1 MALLDTDWD
10 ERPQKWH
17 EGSFGSGLRP
27 SLKHKRDEKSRLRHL
42 LEADRNN
49 RPPAPITLPKLS
61 ILRDET

>member
-10 ERPQKWH
+10 ERRWH
-17 EGSFGSGLRP
+17 EGSFGPGLRP

-61 ILRDET
+61 ILRDDP